1 MKRIFVWLVIW
12 ILVSSSNLY
21 AGPYTSSAHGDSAYG
36 VSRRGTSQYGKGH
49 CAHCHEQHASI
60 DGDEP
65 EPDGNAPSKWCLFSN
80 NFDTSATSSPYR
92 KEDNVCFYCHYS
104 GAGTLQYP
112 PFNNYSYSYTF
123 GGAVSLT
130 SPDNIFDAFY
140 SPSYH
145 NLKDIYDFI
154 TGTRGSH
161 INFAN
166 FPTDSNPCSG
176 CHNVHIARRNKAYP
190 GNPSYTAISRPSQHT
205 SLWGDDPTER
215 MSSVT
220 YGTNYQ
226 PPYYRGL
233 TNLEPDGASSD
244 RAIQA
249 AKTPDYV
256 TFCTDCHNATNTIE
270 STTLGRA
277 VRKIDWS
284 LSGNVHG
291 QRSRDGDHS
300 MDGEIIVKPP
310 YNITVSSNYVLAC
323 TDCHEP
329 HGSPNYGY
337 LIRKTVNGGVTD
349 VKANTKTD
357 WNTLCGK
364 CHTHSHSM
372 KPCIECHYHG
382 AEHMHGRPIF

>member
-65 EPDGNAPSKWCLFSN
+65 EPVGGGPSAYALFYTNHISQMD
-80 NFDTSATSSPYR
+80 NFCFQCHDNTTLISSTGIINR
-92 KEDNVCFYCHYS
+92 
-104 GAGTLQYP
+104 
-112 PFNNYSYSYTF
+112 SYSYRA
-123 GGAVSLT
+123 GGWTGATGDTLN
-130 SPDNIFDAFY
+130 NILDAFTF
-140 SPSYH
+140 SESYGSSH
-145 NLKDIYDFI
+145 NLNNIRTFI
-154 TGTRGSH
+154 SNKWGYNDKSNPCGACH
-161 INFAN
+161 NPHAVQGDPAN
-166 FPTDSNPCSG
+166 FPY
-176 CHNVHIARRNKAYP
+176 IAKNISTRGYP
-190 GNPSYTAISRPSQHT
+190 VSRPSQH
-205 SLWGDDPTER
+205 SNDNNAWGLWGDGTGEK
-215 MSSVT
+215 MSDYAGALT
-220 YGTNYQ
+220 YQ
-226 PPYYRGL
+226 APYRFYS
-233 TNLEPDGASSD
+233 TTPSYLEPQGNALTDNVTAAAS
-244 RAIQA
+244 
-249 AKTPDYV
+249 TTDYV
-256 TFCTDCHNATNTIE
+256 TFCLDCHASNTIQ
-270 STTLGRA
+270 SATLGT
-277 VRKIDWS
+277 VREIDWANS
-284 LSGNVHG
+284 VHG
-291 QRSRDGDHS
+291 GVNNWKRLDNQERRA
-300 MDGEIIVKPP
+300 P
-310 YNITVSSNYVLAC
+310 YNPTVDKNFVLAC

-349 VKANTKTD
+349 VKANTNTD

>member
-1 MKRIFVWLVIW
+1 MVNIFVWLVICVF
-12 ILVSSSNLY
+12 LFADNLY

-36 VSRRGTSQYGKGH
+36 VSRRGTSQYGRGH

-80 NFDTSATSSPYR
+80 NFETLATSSPYS

-104 GAGTLQYP
+104 TAGSIQSLP
-112 PFNNYSYSYTF
+112 GFNNYSYSYTF
-123 GGAVSLT
+123 GGATSLT

-154 TGTRGSH
+154 TGARGSH

-166 FPTDSNPCSG
+166 FPADSNPCSG

-205 SLWGDDPTER
+205 SLWGDDPAER

-233 TNLEPDGASSD
+233 TNLEPDGASND

-270 STTLGRA
+270 STTLGRT
-277 VRKIDWS
+277 VRKIDWANS
-284 LSGNVHG
+284 VHG
-291 QRSRDGDHS
+291 MQDSWRRLDTD
-300 MDGEIIVKPP
+300 ERRPP
-310 YNITVSSNYVLAC
+310 YRAVNKNYVLAC

-349 VKANTKTD
+349 VKANTNSD
-357 WNTLCGK
+357 WNTLCNK

-372 KPCIECHYHG
+372 QSCINCHYHG

>member
-1 MKRIFVWLVIW
+1 MKRIFVWLVICVF
-12 ILVSSSNLY
+12 LFADNLY
-21 AGPYTSSAHGDSAYG
+21 AGPYTSSAHGDSTYG
-36 VSRRGTSQYGKGH
+36 VSRRSTSQYGRGH

-80 NFDTSATSSPYR
+80 NFNTSATSSPYR
-92 KEDNVCFYCHYS
+92 KEDNFCFYCHYS
-104 GAGTLQYP
+104 TAGSIQSLP
-112 PFNNYSYSYTF
+112 GFNNYSYSYTF
-123 GGAVSLT
+123 GGALSLT

-145 NLKDIYDFI
+145 NLKDINDFI

-166 FPTDSNPCSG
+166 FPVDSNPCSG

-190 GNPSYTAISRPSQHT
+190 GNPSYTAISRPSHHT
-205 SLWGDDPTER
+205 SLWGDDDPAER

-220 YGTNYQ
+220 YGTGYQ
-226 PPYYRGL
+226 PPYYRGSL
-233 TNLEPDGASSD
+233 NLEPDGASSD

-256 TFCTDCHNATNTIE
+256 TFCTDCHNPTNTIE
-270 STTLGRA
+270 STTLGRT
-277 VRKIDWS
+277 VRKIDWANS
-284 LSGNVHG
+284 VHG
-291 QRSRDGDHS
+291 GINSWKRLDNQERRA
-300 MDGEIIVKPP
+300 P
-310 YNITVSSNYVLAC
+310 YNPTVDKNFVLAC

-349 VKANTKTD
+349 VKANTNSD
-357 WNTLCGK
+357 WNTLCNK
-364 CHTHSHSM
+364 CHTHSHGMQS
-372 KPCIECHYHG
+372 CISCHYHG